1 MTRTTK
7 TVDHLGRVH
16 EINSDEITVSIISQS
31 ACATCD
37 AKGACGLS
45 DSAEKMITV
54 LKPNHN
60 LNVGESVRVIIKQ
73 SMGFKAL
80 FVGYILP
87 FIAVFALLITL
98 TFFNVSEGMA
108 GLASLAVLAPY
119 YLALY
124 LFKDRISNHFIF
136 ELESI

>member
-1 MTRTTK
+1 
-7 TVDHLGRVH
+7 
-16 EINSDEITVSIISQS
+16 SDEVTVCIISQS
-31 ACATCD
+31 ACSACH

-45 DSAEKMITV
+45 DSTEKMITV

-60 LNVGESVRVIIKQ
+60 LKVGESVRVIIKQ

-87 FIAVFALLITL
+87 FIAVLTVLITL
-98 TFFNVSEGMA
+98 TLFNVSEGKA
-108 GLASLAVLAPY
+108 GLASIAILAPY
-119 YLALY
+119 YFALY

-136 ELESI
+136 ELEST